1 MSISRRELIQ
11 LGGLGGLG
19 IIGAGLVT
27 VPISTVS
34 AKSASQLRAGDMPK
48 PYAAAFARPPVLHPS
63 SVSTGVD
70 GAKVNHYRISMRQAV
85 AQILPRQ
92 STNILGYNG
101 IFPGPTIELEQGTRA
116 VVHMR
121 NHMPKNHP
129 TFGHLLATSTHLH
142 GSASL
147 PQFDGYASD
156 VTLPGFYKDYYYPNS
171 QAARTLWYHDHGV
184 HFTAQNVY
192 SGLAAMYIMH
202 DATER
207 ELLPQGD
214 FDVPL
219 IISDAMFAA
228 NGALA
233 YDDRDHS
240 GLWGDVILVNGRP
253 WPVMKVQPRVY
264 RFRVLNA
271 SISRSYRPT
280 LSTGDPMYVVATD
293 GGLMPRSQAVK
304 YWRHGMAE
312 RYEVLIDFSKYKPG
326 QRIQLRNLSNANNRD
341 YDNTNKIMAFDV
353 VAPPSET
360 EMKLDP
366 KWNFIPATLA
376 DSHVMGLTKDD
387 AEEKRYFRVQR
398 DDGVEPW
405 TINGVTWEDVIASN
419 FKLASADPKLG
430 SVEIWEIE
438 NKSGGWFHPVHIH
451 LIDFQIL
458 SRNGKPPAA
467 WERGPKDV
475 VYIGENE
482 KVKVI
487 MKFGPHMGRYM
498 VHCHNLP
505 HEDHSMMFQFRV
517 GLGEM
522 DEDVNDPILAAPC
535 QFDTETG
542 DD

>member
-1 MSISRRELIQ
+1 MSISRREVLA
-11 LGGLGGLG
+11 LGGLGL
-19 IIGAGLVT
+19 IGAGIVT

-34 AKSASQLRAGDMPK
+34 AKSASQLSARDMPR
-48 PYAAAFARPPVLHPS
+48 PYTSAFTIPPKLQPQ
-63 SVSTGVD
+63 SVTVD
-70 GAKVNHYRISMRQAV
+70 PDGSLVNHYNIAMRQGT

-92 STNILGYNG
+92 STGILGYNG
-101 IFPGPTIELEQGTRA
+101 TFPGPTIELDQGTRA
-116 VVHMR
+116 VIDMR
-121 NHMPKNHP
+121 NRLPMRHP
-129 TFGHLLATSTHLH
+129 QWGHHLLATSTHLH

-156 VTLPGFYKDYYYPNS
+156 VTAPGFCKYYQYPNF

-202 DATER
+202 DPIEKK
-207 ELLPQGD
+207 LLPQGD

-228 NGALA
+228 DGSLGF
-233 YDDRDHS
+233 DDRDHS
-240 GLWGDVILVNGRP
+240 GLWGDVVLVNGRA

-271 SISRSYRPT
+271 SISRSYRPS
-280 LSTGDPMYVVATD
+280 LSTGDPVYIVATD
-293 GGLMPRSQAVK
+293 GGLMPASQAVTN
-304 YWRHGMAE
+304 WRHGSAE
-312 RYEVLIDFSKYKPG
+312 RYEVLIDFSKYKAG
-326 QRIQLRNLSNANNRD
+326 TRVELRNLSNPNNRD
-341 YDNTNKIMAFDV
+341 YTDTNKIMAFDV
-353 VAPPSET
+353 AALTPAEESH
-360 EMKLDP
+360 MKLDP
-366 KWNFIPATLA
+366 QWNRIPQSLA
-376 DSHVMGLTKDD
+376 GSHVMSLTEKDS
-387 AEEKRYFRVQR
+387 EKTRNFRVQR
-398 DDGVEPW
+398 SGLAEPW

-419 FKLASADPKLG
+419 FKLASADPRLDA
-430 SVEIWEIE
+430 VEVWEIE

-458 SRNGKPPAA
+458 SRNGKAPFP

-487 MKFGPHMGRYM
+487 MKFGPHKGRYM

-517 GLGEM
+517 GLAEK
-522 DEDVNDPILAAPC
+522 DIDDCDPILAAPPTL
-535 QFDTETG
+535 DPET
-542 DD
+542 D

>member
-1 MSISRRELIQ
+1 
-11 LGGLGGLG
+11 
-19 IIGAGLVT
+19 
-27 VPISTVS
+27 
-34 AKSASQLRAGDMPK
+34 
-48 PYAAAFARPPVLHPS
+48 
-63 SVSTGVD
+63 
-70 GAKVNHYRISMRQAV
+70 
-85 AQILPRQ
+85 
-92 STNILGYNG
+92 
-101 IFPGPTIELEQGTRA
+101 
-116 VVHMR
+116 
-121 NHMPKNHP
+121 
-129 TFGHLLATSTHLH
+129 
-142 GSASL
+142 
-147 PQFDGYASD
+147 
-156 VTLPGFYKDYYYPNS
+156 
-171 QAARTLWYHDHGV
+171 
-184 HFTAQNVY
+184 
-192 SGLAAMYIMH
+192 
-202 DATER
+202 
-207 ELLPQGD
+207 
-214 FDVPL
+214 
-219 IISDAMFAA
+219 
-228 NGALA
+228 
-233 YDDRDHS
+233 
-240 GLWGDVILVNGRP
+240 
-253 WPVMKVQPRVY
+253 
-264 RFRVLNA
+264 
-271 SISRSYRPT
+271 
-280 LSTGDPMYVVATD
+280 MYVVATD

-366 KWNFIPATLA
+366 KWNFIPTTLA

>member
-1 MSISRRELIQ
+1 MIQ

-92 STNILGYNG
+92 TTNILGYNG
-101 IFPGPTIELEQGTRA
+101 IFPGPTIELDQGTRA

-156 VTLPGFYKDYYYPNS
+156 VTLPGFYKDYYYPNT
-171 QAARTLWYHDHGV
+171 QAARSLWYHDHGV

-192 SGLAAMYIMH
+192 SGLAALYIMH

-207 ELLPQGD
+207 ELLPQGA

-353 VAPPSET
+353 VAPPSES

-366 KWNFIPATLA
+366 KWNFIPTTLA